1 MGMNIQAALARI
13 AEKQDLTIEEM
24 VSVMRQIMSAG
35 STDVQIGAFLLGMR
49 IKGETIDEI
58 TGGVQVLREFASGV
72 KVDGPH
78 LVDIVGTGG
87 DGANLFNVSTA
98 ACFVV
103 AAAGGRVA
111 KHGNRSVSSSSG
123 SADVLETAG
132 VRLDISPEQV
142 AQCVN
147 ELGIGF
153 MFALMHHSAMRHV
166 SLARKELGLRTL
178 FNVLGPM
185 ANPAGLKRQLIGVYD
200 RALCRPVAE
209 VLQRLGSE
217 HVLVVH
223 SDDGLDEIS
232 LAANTQVAELKDGR
246 VSEYSLQPEQLGFE
260 RESMQ
265 DLAVDGS
272 ASSLALIKAA
282 LAGEKDARSQRAA
295 HMIALN
301 AGAALY
307 VAGIAES
314 VFDGVSLSNE
324 ILAGGAGLEKMN
336 QLADMTQGF

>member
-1 MGMNIQAALARI
+1 MGMNIQTALGRI
-13 AEKQDLTIEEM
+13 AEKQDLTTEEM
-24 VSVMRQIMSAG
+24 VDVMRQIMSAG

-72 KVDGPH
+72 QVDGPR

-98 ACFVV
+98 ASFVV

-123 SADVLETAG
+123 SADLLEAAG
-132 VRLDISPEQV
+132 VRLDITPEQV
-142 AQCVN
+142 AFCVN
-147 ELGIGF
+147 EIGIGF
-153 MFALMHHSAMRHV
+153 MFALMHHGAMRHV

-200 RALCRPVAE
+200 RVLCRPVAE

-223 SDDGLDEIS
+223 SEDGLDEIS
-232 LAANTQVAELKDGR
+232 LAADTHVAELKNGA
-246 VSEYSLQPEQLGFE
+246 VSEYKLQPELLGFK

-265 DLAVDGS
+265 DLVVEDV
-272 ASSLALIKAA
+272 ASSLQLITSA
-282 LAGEKDARSQRAA
+282 LAGEKDPRSQRAA
-295 HMIALN
+295 HLIALN

-307 VAGIAES
+307 VAGVADSI
-314 VFDGVSLSNE
+314 FDGVSIANE
-324 ILAGGAGLEKMN
+324 VLASGAGHKKMQ
-336 QLADMTQGF
+336 QLADMTQAF